1 MFFYNYFC
9 LQGREAL
16 IDALA
21 SADPFGLPPAEIVER
36 VLALGNVPDLEH
48 AQSQMCPT
56 VERVYEVRREEQ
68 DFLVAIGRDAQEIS
82 VQEMRAYA
90 YDAVK

>member
-16 IDALA
+16 IDVLA

-36 VLALGNVPDLEH
+36 VLALGNVPDIEH
-48 AQSQMCPT
+48 GQSQMCPT
-56 VERVYEVRREEQ
+56 VGRVYEIRREEL

-82 VQEMRAYA
+82 VQEMRTDAYNL
-90 YDAVK
+90 VK